1 MSSHT
6 GSGFGGGWVT
16 AEHTPCLAVV
26 GRHPTQAS
34 LGNSTR
40 ESRGGKKG
48 NGSEGDEKQV
58 MKATGG
64 LGLRQEAPQLKAT
77 QNPRAAWVA

>member
-16 AEHTPCLAVV
+16 AEHTACLAVV
-26 GRHPTQAS
+26 GRHPTQGAWE
-34 LGNSTR
+34 TAP
-40 ESRGGKKG
+40 GKKE

-58 MKATGG
+58 MKTTGG

-77 QNPRAAWVA
+77 QNSRAAWVA

>member
-26 GRHPTQAS
+26 GRHPTKAS
-34 LGNSTR
+34 LGNSIL
-40 ESRGGKKG
+40 ESGGGKKG
-48 NGSEGDEKQV
+48 NGWEGDEKQA
-58 MKATGG
+58 MKASRWLEAEAGG
-64 LGLRQEAPQLKAT
+64 CWGRRLLS
-77 QNPRAAWVA
+77 